1 MSRRPTDTKS
11 RIVKTTRTLYSTYGC
26 DGTTLDDIIT
36 AAGITKGAFYHYF
49 KSKESLCEAVI
60 EQLVTDYHQLTE
72 SIDQQLEPI
81 DRLRWIIHELN
92 NLNASGEWVNCRL
105 IIRLTLDSHESNPSI
120 QHKINDFWQ
129 WYTDFFEDLIQ
140 KCRDAGQLSTT
151 LDIQSQSRLLIS
163 FMAGANTLERVLPAN
178 TAIADLAETIIK
190 AMQI

>member
-11 RIVKTTRTLYSTYGC
+11 RILKTTRTLYSTYGC

-60 EQLVTDYHQLTE
+60 EQLVADYHRLTE
-72 SIDQQLEPI
+72 SIDQQLPPI
-81 DRLRWIIHELN
+81 DRLRRFIHELSS
-92 NLNASGEWVNCRL
+92 LNASGKWVNCRL
-105 IIRLTLDSHESNPSI
+105 MIRLTLDSHESNPKI

-129 WYTDFFEDLIQ
+129 WYTGFFEDLIQ
-140 KCRDAGQLSTT
+140 KCRDAGQLSKS

-163 FMAGANTLERVLPAN
+163 FMAGANTLERALPTN
-178 TAIADLAETIIK
+178 TDITDLAETIIK
-190 AMQI
+190 AMQS